1 MITPHNINTP
11 HPNPLPQGER
21 GLSLCSQLCASIE
34 KIVASSTRVLPLPPI
49 FKKNWERVGVRG
61 LCVVLCFVL
70 LTGCTTLNI
79 IDEVTTPLPN
89 TTPHQVDRSQ
99 KIEVPQDY
107 QQQQMILR
115 NHEKETRGW

>member
-1 MITPHNINTP
+1 
-11 HPNPLPQGER
+11 
-21 GLSLCSQLCASIE
+21 
-34 KIVASSTRVLPLPPI
+34 
-49 FKKNWERVGVRG
+49 
-61 LCVVLCFVL
+61 VVLCFVL